1 MNFNDVF
8 DFDDDEYFECSEFDR
23 QIDEFK
29 QALIVNAREEIKD
42 KIVALEEEVKS
53 LRMFRDDRKMYLEKL
68 AAAERRAVLAETEAQ
83 KKYKDA
89 RLKELLGDNLV
100 TTWEAKGEWVQ
111 GPKCDLCDEKRLRHF
126 ITPCG
131 REMAESC
138 TCAKSTLVYKPRE
151 LMLYRIHEWRGGME
165 LFYDSVKCKTEN
177 ESDYRRRAVARSGCD
192 FEKVNPYDSSF
203 ESEELCEEYCEWKN
217 KKESCK

>member
-1 MNFNDVF
+1 MNFADVF
-8 DFDDDEYFECSEFDR
+8 DFDDDEYFECSKFDR

-100 TTWEAKGEWVQ
+100 TTWEAKG
-111 GPKCDLCDEKRLRHF
+111 
-126 ITPCG
+126 
-131 REMAESC
+131 
-138 TCAKSTLVYKPRE
+138 
-151 LMLYRIHEWRGGME
+151 
-165 LFYDSVKCKTEN
+165 
-177 ESDYRRRAVARSGCD
+177 
-192 FEKVNPYDSSF
+192 
-203 ESEELCEEYCEWKN
+203 
-217 KKESCK
+217 